1 MDSLRRIQNNESN
14 NTKGHKMRREKKNKG
29 FTIVEL
35 LTVMSVIMILIGLL
49 VPALNLV
56 RKMATETKQRAQF
69 HSISV
74 ALEFFSGEND
84 GYPES
89 TELGTTNYT
98 VGAQHLAEALVGRD
112 LQGYDT
118 ASSWDAEAD
127 ASATNPPYGGL
138 GTSVDIAASLDR
150 RRGPYLTVE
159 NVESCQVGQLYDNPG
174 KVYDGSTTSAPVLTD
189 VYRVRFI
196 TATAGT
202 VNRQLK
208 VGSPVLYYKANTA
221 SRIFD
226 STQPPADNIYNIEDN
241 EELVA
246 LGKVTAE
253 STEHPIDNIND
264 SNGINNFYD
273 MITNPNVTNVNMFRP
288 YNQNT
293 YILISAGFDG
303 IYGTRDD
310 ITNFG
315 E

>member
-1 MDSLRRIQNNESN
+1 M
-14 NTKGHKMRREKKNKG
+14 KGHKMRREKKNKG

-56 RKMATETKQRAQF
+56 RKMATETRQRAQF

-89 TELGTTNYT
+89 TALPSGTGASAPFT

-118 ASSWDAEAD
+118 ASSWDAGAD
-127 ASATNPPYGGL
+127 ETATSPPYGGL
-138 GTSVDIAASLDR
+138 GTPVDIAASLDR

-174 KVYDGSTTSAPVLTD
+174 NVYDGSTTSAPVLTD

-196 TATAGT
+196 MATAGT
-202 VNRQLK
+202 VSRQLK
-208 VGSPVLYYKANTA
+208 VGSPVLYYRADTA

-226 STQPPADNIYNIEDN
+226 STQPPADNIFNIEDN

-253 STEHPIDNIND
+253 STGHPIDNIND
-264 SNGINNFYD
+264 SNGVNNFYD
-273 MITNPNVTNVNMFRP
+273 MITNPKVTNVNMFRP

-303 IYGTRDD
+303 RYGTRDD